1 MLCNPESPCTAIVDE
16 GGLEGVPLQ
25 ALQEPW
31 VLGFWVWGLK
41 VLGFREPYYTS

>member
-1 MLCNPESPCTAIVDE
+1 MLYNPESPCTAIVDE

-31 VLGFWVWGLK
+31 VLGFGSKGPRV
-41 VLGFREPYYTS
+41 